1 MPAAVSVSLQPRLLL
16 MGLDPSIARD
26 LEDVLPKRSSAVR
39 RSVPTDLL
47 SFMRV
52 LQESRPDVLFCP
64 AGHRHLAEIL
74 ERASAQRLPVVVV
87 TRDPDAREWIEAMD
101 AGATDY
107 VAAPFHRDQIE
118 WVLQSSLLQ
127 PAC

>member
-1 MPAAVSVSLQPRLLL
+1 
-16 MGLDPSIARD
+16 MGLDPAIARD
-26 LEDVLPKRSSAVR
+26 LEAVLPRKSTAVT
-39 RSVPTDLL
+39 RSVPTNLL
-47 SFMRV
+47 AFLRV

-64 AGHRHLAEIL
+64 ARHRHLNEIL
-74 ERASAQRLPVVVV
+74 ERASAERLPVVVV

-107 VAAPFHRDQIE
+107 VAAPFHREQIA

>member
-1 MPAAVSVSLQPRLLL
+1 MTAAVSLSFNPRLLL
-16 MGLDPSIARD
+16 MGLDQMIAHS
-26 LEDVLPKRSSAVR
+26 LQQALPHHSTTFSSLI
-39 RSVPTDLL
+39 PTDAA
-47 SFMRV
+47 SF
-52 LQESRPDVLFCP
+52 LAILKQSQPDVLFCP
-64 AGHRHLAEIL
+64 ARHRHLKEIL

-87 TRDPDAREWIEAMD
+87 TRDPDPREWIDAMD
-101 AGATDY
+101 AGAADY